1 MEQMTG
7 KLCLVTGA
15 NSGIGLAT
23 ATKLARMGAHVVMV
37 CRDAARGEAARD
49 QIRQLTGNHQVD
61 LLQAD
66 LADLSQVRGVAED
79 YQARYPRLDVL
90 IHNAGLMKKRREVSA
105 DGHELQLAVHFLA
118 PFLLTHAL
126 RDALEAAPAARV
138 VSVASMLHRFG
149 KLDFDDLHAA
159 RRYSMWRQ
167 YGASKLATIVFT
179 YELAR
184 RLENTNITANCLH
197 PGVIGSNIE
206 SNPRWLRPFLASPET
221 GARTPVYLASSPEL
235 EGVTGRYFIAC
246 SPRDS
251 SPASRNPAV
260 ARQLWQVG
268 EDLTGARWPT

>member
-1 MEQMTG
+1 MEQMMG
-7 KLCLVTGA
+7 RLCLVTGA

-37 CRDAARGEAARD
+37 CRNAARGEAARD

-66 LADLSQVRGVAED
+66 LADLSQVRGVAAD

-149 KLDFDDLHAA
+149 NLDFDDLHAA

-221 GARTPVYLASSPEL
+221 GARTPVYLASSPEM

-268 EDLTGARWPT
+268 EELTGAHWPT

>member
-37 CRDAARGEAARD
+37 CRNAARGETARE

-79 YQARYPRLDVL
+79 YQSHYPRLDVL

-126 RDALEAAPAARV
+126 RNALEAAPAARV

-149 KLDFDDLHAA
+149 NLDFDDLHAA

-235 EGVTGRYFIAC
+235 EGITGRYFIAC

>member
-23 ATKLARMGAHVVMV
+23 ATKLARMGAHVVIV

-66 LADLSQVRGVAED
+66 LADLSQVRRLAED

-167 YGASKLATIVFT
+167 YGTSKLATIVFT

-197 PGVIGSNIE
+197 PGVIGSNLE
-206 SNPRWLRPFLASPET
+206 SNPRWLRPLLARPET

>member
-49 QIRQLTGNHQVD
+49 QIRRLTGNQQVD

-126 RDALEAAPAARV
+126 RDALEAASAARV

-221 GARTPVYLASSPEL
+221 GARTPVYLASSPEM

-268 EDLTGARWPT
+268 EELTGARWPT

>member
-1 MEQMTG
+1 MEQMTD

-37 CRDAARGEAARD
+37 CRDATRGEAARD
-49 QIRQLTGNHQVD
+49 HIRQLAGNHQVD

-66 LADLSQVRGVAED
+66 LADLSQVRRLAED
-79 YQARYPRLDVL
+79 YQSHYPRLDVL

-149 KLDFDDLHAA
+149 SLDFDDLHAA

-179 YELAR
+179 YELAQ

-197 PGVIGSNIE
+197 PGVIGSNLE

-221 GARTPVYLASSPEL
+221 GARTPVYLASSPEM

-268 EDLTGARWPT
+268 EELTGAHWPT

>member
-7 KLCLVTGA
+7 RLCLVTGA

-37 CRDAARGEAARD
+37 CRDAARGEAARN

-66 LADLSQVRGVAED
+66 LADLSQVRRLAED

>member
-1 MEQMTG
+1 MEQMMG

-66 LADLSQVRGVAED
+66 LADLSQVRRLAED
-79 YQARYPRLDVL
+79 YQTRYPRLDVL
-90 IHNAGLMKKRREVSA
+90 IHNAGLMKKRREVST

-126 RDALEAAPAARV
+126 LDVLEAAPAARV

-149 KLDFDDLHAA
+149 NLDFDDLHAA
-159 RRYSMWRQ
+159 SRYSMWRQ
-167 YGASKLATIVFT
+167 YGASKLATIVLT

-221 GARTPVYLASSPEL
+221 GARTPVYLASSPEM

-260 ARQLWQVG
+260 ARQLWRVG
-268 EDLTGARWPT
+268 EDLTGAQWRT

>member
-49 QIRQLTGNHQVD
+49 QIRRLTGNQQVD

-221 GARTPVYLASSPEL
+221 GARTPVYLASSPEM

-268 EDLTGARWPT
+268 EELTGARWPT

>member
-37 CRDAARGEAARD
+37 CRNAARGETARE

-66 LADLSQVRGVAED
+66 LADLSQVRGVAAD

-126 RDALEAAPAARV
+126 RNALEAAPAARV

-149 KLDFDDLHAA
+149 NLDFDDLHAA

-235 EGVTGRYFIAC
+235 EGITGRYFIAC

>member
-23 ATKLARMGAHVVMV
+23 ATQLARMGAHVVMV
-37 CRDAARGEAARD
+37 CRDPARGAVAQA
-49 QIRQLTGNHQVD
+49 QIRQASDNHQVD

-66 LADLSQVRGVAED
+66 LADLSQVRRLAED
-79 YQARYPRLDVL
+79 YQTRYPRLDVL

-149 KLDFDDLHAA
+149 NLDFDDLHAA

-246 SPRDS
+246 SPKDS
-251 SPASRNPAV
+251 SPASRNSAV
-260 ARQLWQVG
+260 ARQLWRVG

>member
-37 CRDAARGEAARD
+37 CRNAARGEAARD

-66 LADLSQVRGVAED
+66 LADLSQVRGVAAD

-126 RDALEAAPAARV
+126 RNALEAAPAARV

-149 KLDFDDLHAA
+149 NLDFDDLHAA

-197 PGVIGSNIE
+197 PGVIGSNLE

-235 EGVTGRYFIAC
+235 EGITGRYFIAC

-268 EDLTGARWPT
+268 EDLTGAHWPT

>member
-49 QIRQLTGNHQVD
+49 QIRRLTGNQQVD

-149 KLDFDDLHAA
+149 KLDFDDLHAV

-167 YGASKLATIVFT
+167 YGASKLATIMFT

-197 PGVIGSNIE
+197 PGVIGSNLE

-221 GARTPVYLASSPEL
+221 GARTPVYLASSPEM

-268 EDLTGARWPT
+268 EELTGARWPT